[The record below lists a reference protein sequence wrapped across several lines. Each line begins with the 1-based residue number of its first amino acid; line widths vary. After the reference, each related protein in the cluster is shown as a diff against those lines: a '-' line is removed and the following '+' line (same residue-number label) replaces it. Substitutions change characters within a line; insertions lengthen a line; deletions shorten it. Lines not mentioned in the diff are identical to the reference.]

1 MYILQSWGTT
11 CNMCFFYC
19 TPSSETQELLNRV
32 MQDFGGK
39 TLHQEWESPCA
50 LALTEPAPEVF
61 KILSADWPEKCL
73 PSSFWPQ
80 ELSSCFFM
88 IIIYFLF
95 FSTDLLPPESS
106 CLTIS
111 LHACVVP
118 FVVILFCHNIFVNL
132 EYMYSVFCSK
142 SPLPQTP
149 AHTFNLPLTVEGLR
163 KVLFSCPVV
172 TKTYPEQA
180 KFESCLSE
188 LQAWI
193 QVLFKTL

>member
-1 MYILQSWGTT
+1 MLLL
-11 CNMCFFYC
+11 
-19 TPSSETQELLNRV
+19 LLN
-32 MQDFGGK
+32 Q
-39 TLHQEWESPCA
+39 LQ
-50 LALTEPAPEVF
+50 
-61 KILSADWPEKCL
+61 KCSKSFLLIGQKNVYPPHSDLRNFL
-73 PSSFWPQ
+73 PV
-80 ELSSCFFM
+80 FFM

-149 AHTFNLPLTVEGLR
+149 THTFNLPLTVEGLR

-188 LQAWI
+188 LQA
-193 QVLFKTL
+193 